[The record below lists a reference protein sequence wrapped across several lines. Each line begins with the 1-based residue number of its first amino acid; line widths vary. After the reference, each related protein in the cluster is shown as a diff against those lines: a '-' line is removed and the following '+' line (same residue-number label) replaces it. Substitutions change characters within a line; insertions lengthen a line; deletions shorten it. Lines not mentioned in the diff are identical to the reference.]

1 MSDETASG
9 ETDERQRKQLRRVG
23 YGIAV
28 SGILTALVAL
38 VSTNPGPI
46 VVYGLLAVAIGTF
59 VLESI
64 EGGSA
69 GGLSLGLLVGSF
81 GGWLWPR
88 IDGGSYLALGGTL
101 VVVGLVN
108 AAVTPYFR
116 ELGERLAG
124 R

>member
-1 MSDETASG
+1 MSEETTPDEA
-9 ETDERQRKQLRRVG
+9 EERQREQLRRVG

-28 SGILTALVAL
+28 AGVLAALVAL
-38 VSTNPGPI
+38 ISTDPGPI

-64 EGGSA
+64 EGGAS
-69 GGLSLGLLVGSF
+69 GLSLGLLVGSF
-81 GGWLWPR
+81 GGWLWPKV
-88 IDGGSYLALGGTL
+88 DGGSYLALGGTL

-116 ELGERLAG
+116 ELGKRLAG
-124 R
+124 E